1 MSARSYLLA
10 LLLVSCAA
18 GCKLSCPF
26 SGRGFAGELME
37 HGYRAVSIPINAY
50 ELRRIRA
57 GDRVDVLATFES
69 ARFESKGMVTATML
83 QNVKVLGVERP
94 GKGEEKGTLVLKL
107 NPIEAQFAA
116 LGVRQSDLSLALRSA
131 GDNDV
136 YPMEIV
142 SFLRFFR

>member
-1 MSARSYLLA
+1 MSARKSAFA
-10 LLLVSCAA
+10 LLLISLAT
-18 GCKLSCPF
+18 GCKPSCPF
-26 SGRGFAGELME
+26 VGRGFAGEFME

-50 ELRRIRA
+50 ELRRVRA

-69 ARFESKGMVTATML
+69 IRVDSKGLVTATML

-107 NPIEAQFAA
+107 NPNEVQFAA
-116 LGVRQSDLSLALRSA
+116 LGVRQAELSLALRA
-131 GDNDV
+131 PGDNDV
-136 YPMEIV
+136 YPMELV